1 MTTTIVTGPLKLAGV
16 IAPASLPVI
25 WWAADQA
32 DQTMHAAAA
41 AAVAILAV
49 VVAWLLGPSEPLPGL
64 DPARRAAAR
73 YALLIAVVYLWGSV
87 ALLVSYYLTDQSWYH
102 AYQYAIYLALPGLIS
117 LYVFRRH
124 LRPAAAET
132 IVRDLDTG
140 HWMAWA
146 QLVVM
151 LGVLVYMW
159 LSREVAMGL
168 AGENANWA
176 AVSIMLAGA
185 LALVVVSVLAIM
197 TDRRLGRG

>member
-1 MTTTIVTGPLKLAGV
+1 MILVHWSLKLAGV
-16 IAPASLPVI
+16 VALASLPVL
-25 WWAADQA
+25 WWAADRT
-32 DQTMHAAAA
+32 DQTTHAAPAA
-41 AAVAILAV
+41 VVAILTV
-49 VVAWLLGPSEPLPGL
+49 VVAWLIGPIEPPGL

-73 YALLIAVVYLWGSV
+73 YALLIAMIYLWGSV
-87 ALLVSYYLTDQSWYH
+87 ALLVSYYLTDLSWYH
-102 AYQYAIYLALPGLIS
+102 AYQYAIYLAIPGLIS

-124 LRPAAAET
+124 LRPAAAEA

-140 HWMAWA
+140 RWLAWA
-146 QLVVM
+146 QLVAM

-159 LSREVAMGL
+159 FSREVAMGF

-185 LALVVVSVLAIM
+185 VALALVSLAALR